1 MGKAFTMSNNL
12 YIVPYDFTPV
22 SDKAVQYALFLGGH
36 IATEIRLVHFTTDN
50 VKAIKST
57 KEFEKVKERLNIPST
72 VVVSTQVKVGDVFS
86 DLGKIAKKE
95 KAQLIV
101 MGTHGMRGFQRVSG
115 SYAMKVVTSAE
126 IPFLVVQKNTEI
138 KEVENIVVPVDLTK
152 ESLQIVSIA
161 GDMSKI
167 FKSKVHVLAEEQYDE
182 MLSTRIKI
190 RIGIVSKEYEERS
203 INAKVN
209 FLNSSGAYGKKIINY
224 VKENNGGLIAIA
236 YHSESLLPQ
245 FDSFAQDLITNK
257 LGLPVLIVNSK
268 LASSLYF

>member
-1 MGKAFTMSNNL
+1 MSNNL

-36 IATEIRLVHFTTDN
+36 IATEIRLVHFATN
-50 VKAIKST
+50 ESEVIKRR
-57 KEFEKVKERLNIPST
+57 KEFEAVKEKLTIPTT
-72 VVVSTQVKVGDVFS
+72 VDVSILVKVGDVFS
-86 DLGKIAKKE
+86 DLGKVAKIE

-101 MGTHGMRGFQRVSG
+101 MGTHGMKGFQRLSG
-115 SYAMKVVTSAE
+115 SYAMKVITSAE
-126 IPFLVVQKNTEI
+126 IPFLVVQKDTET
-138 KEVENIVVPVDLTK
+138 KEIENIMVPVDLTK

-167 FKSKVHVLAEEQYDE
+167 FKSKIHVLAEKQYDE

-203 INAKVN
+203 IDSEVSY
-209 FLNSSGAYGKKIINY
+209 LDSSGYYSKKIINY

-268 LASSLYF
+268 LASALYF